1 MVVWGTLA
9 PRCPLCK
16 PTTTGIY
23 RRFTNTYKTAAIQHH
38 VSDEERTHKA
48 CQDNS
53 NWIRCNQS
61 AKLLSALAFQVQNYF
76 PPFQTRYLLLSQPL
90 VSGRFVIYKLS
101 DLISIW
107 CLLTLS
113 LPELALSLVG
123 FLAIPFAFPLL

>member
-61 AKLLSALAFQVQNYF
+61 AKLLSATCIPSAE
-76 PPFQTRYLLLSQPL
+76 LLSA
-90 VSGRFVIYKLS
+90 VSDEISFVITTTCFRSFCYIQIKRLNIDMMS
-101 DLISIW
+101 SHFV
-107 CLLTLS
+107 T
-113 LPELALSLVG
+113 P
-123 FLAIPFAFPLL
+123 